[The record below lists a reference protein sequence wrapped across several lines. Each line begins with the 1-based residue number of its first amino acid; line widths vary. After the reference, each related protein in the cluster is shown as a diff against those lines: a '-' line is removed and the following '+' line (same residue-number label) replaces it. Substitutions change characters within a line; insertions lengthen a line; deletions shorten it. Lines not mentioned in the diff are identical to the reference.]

1 MSSGHAI
8 TRLGPAN
15 LWVARMFRRRKP
27 LSMLK
32 QLRAVIWPERG
43 FRRLFSYLFQRIIR
57 LPGTPAS
64 IASGFA
70 SGVAASFTPFLG
82 LHFILAGALA
92 MLFRGNVLASA
103 IGTFFGNP
111 WTFILIWL
119 ADYEVG
125 LGIIHA
131 FVYGAYLQV
140 LSIDELVAIMGNAM
154 RFLSFSGTISWA
166 DLSTDIEQVFMPLLI
181 GGTVL
186 GAIAFVTS
194 FLLTLWA
201 VKGWRLH
208 RAKRMLKAAQRA
220 ADAKKAA
227 DPNG

>member
-1 MSSGHAI
+1 
-8 TRLGPAN
+8 
-15 LWVARMFRRRKP
+15 MFRRRKP
-27 LSMLK
+27 LSTLNQM
-32 QLRAVIWPERG
+32 RAFIWPERG

-57 LPGTPAS
+57 LPGSPAS

-70 SGVAASFTPFLG
+70 AGVAASFTPFLG
-82 LHFILAGALA
+82 LHFILAAALA

-125 LGIIHA
+125 LGIIRSLN
-131 FVYGAYLQV
+131 YGADLRV
-140 LSIDELVAIMGNAM
+140 LSIEELGDIMGNALKFM
-154 RFLSFSGTISWA
+154 SFSGAISWA
-166 DLSTDIEQVFMPLLI
+166 EMSRDLEQVFMPLLI

-186 GAIAFVTS
+186 GAVAGLIS
-194 FLLTLWA
+194 FLITLWV

-208 RAKRMLKAAQRA
+208 RARRLEKAAARA
-220 ADAKKAA
+220 ALARKDHVAR
-227 DPNG
+227 

>member
-1 MSSGHAI
+1 
-8 TRLGPAN
+8 
-15 LWVARMFRRRKP
+15 MFRRRKP
-27 LSMLK
+27 LSTLNQM
-32 QLRAVIWPERG
+32 RAFIWPERG

-57 LPGTPAS
+57 LPGSPAS

-70 SGVAASFTPFLG
+70 AGVAASFTPFLG
-82 LHFILAGALA
+82 LHFILAAALA

-125 LGIIHA
+125 LGIIRSLN
-131 FVYGAYLQV
+131 YGADLHV
-140 LSIDELVAIMGNAM
+140 LSIEELGDIMGNALKFM
-154 RFLSFSGTISWA
+154 SFSGAISWA
-166 DLSTDIEQVFMPLLI
+166 EMSRDLEQVFMPLLI

-186 GAIAFVTS
+186 GAVAGLIS
-194 FLLTLWA
+194 FLITLWV

-208 RAKRMLKAAQRA
+208 RARRLEKAAARA
-220 ADAKKAA
+220 ALARKDHVAR
-227 DPNG
+227 

>member
-1 MSSGHAI
+1 
-8 TRLGPAN
+8 
-15 LWVARMFRRRKP
+15 MFRRRKP
-27 LSMLK
+27 LSALNQM
-32 QLRAVIWPERG
+32 RAFIWPERG

-57 LPGTPAS
+57 LPGSPAS

-70 SGVAASFTPFLG
+70 AGVAASFTPFLG
-82 LHFILAGALA
+82 LHFILAAALA

-125 LGIIHA
+125 LGIIRSLNYDADLH
-131 FVYGAYLQV
+131 V
-140 LSIDELVAIMGNAM
+140 LSIEELGEIMGNALKFM
-154 RFLSFSGTISWA
+154 SFSGAISWA
-166 DLSTDIEQVFMPLLI
+166 EMSRDLEQVFMPLLI

-186 GAIAFVTS
+186 GAGAGLIS
-194 FLLTLWA
+194 FFITLWV

-208 RAKRMLKAAQRA
+208 RARRLEKAAARA
-220 ADAKKAA
+220 ALARKDHVAR
-227 DPNG
+227 

>member
-1 MSSGHAI
+1 
-8 TRLGPAN
+8 
-15 LWVARMFRRRKP
+15 MFRRRKP
-27 LSMLK
+27 LSTLNQM
-32 QLRAVIWPERG
+32 RAFIWPERG

-57 LPGTPAS
+57 LPGSPAS

-70 SGVAASFTPFLG
+70 AGVAASFTPFLG
-82 LHFILAGALA
+82 LHFILAAALA

-125 LGIIHA
+125 LGIIRSLN
-131 FVYGAYLQV
+131 YGADLHV
-140 LSIDELVAIMGNAM
+140 LSIEELGEIMGNALKFM
-154 RFLSFSGTISWA
+154 SFSGAISWA
-166 DLSTDIEQVFMPLLI
+166 EMSRDLEQVFMPLLI

-186 GAIAFVTS
+186 GAVAGLIS
-194 FLLTLWA
+194 FLITLWV

-208 RAKRMLKAAQRA
+208 RARRLEKAAARA
-220 ADAKKAA
+220 ALARKDHVAR
-227 DPNG
+227 

>member
-1 MSSGHAI
+1 
-8 TRLGPAN
+8 
-15 LWVARMFRRRKP
+15 MFRRRKP
-27 LSMLK
+27 LSALNQM
-32 QLRAVIWPERG
+32 RAFIWPERG

-57 LPGTPAS
+57 LPGSPAS

-70 SGVAASFTPFLG
+70 AGVAASFTPFLG
-82 LHFILAGALA
+82 LHFILAAALA

-125 LGIIHA
+125 LGIIRSLNYDADLH
-131 FVYGAYLQV
+131 V
-140 LSIDELVAIMGNAM
+140 LSIEELGEIMGNALKFM
-154 RFLSFSGTISWA
+154 SFSGAISWA
-166 DLSTDIEQVFMPLLI
+166 EMSRDLEQVFMPLLI

-186 GAIAFVTS
+186 GAVAGLIS
-194 FLLTLWA
+194 FLITLWV

-208 RAKRMLKAAQRA
+208 RARRLEKAAARA
-220 ADAKKAA
+220 ALARKDHVAR
-227 DPNG
+227 

>member
-1 MSSGHAI
+1 
-8 TRLGPAN
+8 
-15 LWVARMFRRRKP
+15 MFRRRKP
-27 LSMLK
+27 LSALNQM
-32 QLRAVIWPERG
+32 RTFIWPERG

-57 LPGTPAS
+57 LPGSPAS

-70 SGVAASFTPFLG
+70 AGVAASFTPFLG
-82 LHFILAGALA
+82 LHFILAAALA

-125 LGIIHA
+125 LGIIRSLN
-131 FVYGAYLQV
+131 YGADLHV
-140 LSIDELVAIMGNAM
+140 LSIEELGEIMGNALKFM
-154 RFLSFSGTISWA
+154 SFSGAISWA
-166 DLSTDIEQVFMPLLI
+166 EMSRDLEQVFMPLLI

-186 GAIAFVTS
+186 GAVAGLIS
-194 FLLTLWA
+194 FLITLWV

-208 RAKRMLKAAQRA
+208 RARRLEKALARA
-220 ADAKKAA
+220 ALARKDHVAR
-227 DPNG
+227 

>member
-1 MSSGHAI
+1 
-8 TRLGPAN
+8 
-15 LWVARMFRRRKP
+15 MFRRRKP
-27 LSMLK
+27 LSALK

-43 FRRLFSYLFQRIIR
+43 FRRLFSYIFQRITR

-70 SGVAASFTPFLG
+70 SGIAASFTPFLG

-92 MLFRGNVLASA
+92 MLLRGNVLASA

-125 LGIIHA
+125 LGVIHA
-131 FVYGAYLQV
+131 FGFGADLRV
-140 LSIDELVAIMGNAM
+140 LSIDELVAIMGNVI
-154 RFLSFSGTISWA
+154 RFLSFTGNISWTN
-166 DLSTDIEQVFMPLLI
+166 LSRDIEQVFMPLLI

-186 GAIAFVTS
+186 GAIAGVAS
-194 FLLTLWA
+194 FLMTLWA
-201 VKGWRLH
+201 VKGWRSH
-208 RAKRMLKAAQRA
+208 RAKRLLKAVQRA
-220 ADAKKAA
+220 ADAKKS
-227 DPNG
+227 G

>member
-1 MSSGHAI
+1 
-8 TRLGPAN
+8 
-15 LWVARMFRRRKP
+15 MFRRRKP
-27 LSMLK
+27 LSTLNQM
-32 QLRAVIWPERG
+32 RAFIWPERG

-57 LPGTPAS
+57 LPGSPAS

-70 SGVAASFTPFLG
+70 AGVAASFTPFLG
-82 LHFILAGALA
+82 LHFILAAALA

-125 LGIIHA
+125 LGIIRSLN
-131 FVYGAYLQV
+131 YGADLHV
-140 LSIDELVAIMGNAM
+140 LSIEELGEIMGNVLKFM
-154 RFLSFSGTISWA
+154 SFSGAISWA
-166 DLSTDIEQVFMPLLI
+166 EMSRDLEQVFMPLLI

-186 GAIAFVTS
+186 GAVAGLIS
-194 FLLTLWA
+194 FLITLWV

-208 RAKRMLKAAQRA
+208 RARRLEKAAARA
-220 ADAKKAA
+220 ALARKDHVAR
-227 DPNG
+227 

>member
-1 MSSGHAI
+1 
-8 TRLGPAN
+8 
-15 LWVARMFRRRKP
+15 MFRRRKP
-27 LSMLK
+27 LSTLNQM
-32 QLRAVIWPERG
+32 RAFIWPERG

-57 LPGTPAS
+57 LPGSPAS

-70 SGVAASFTPFLG
+70 AGVAASFTPFLG
-82 LHFILAGALA
+82 LHFILAAALA

-125 LGIIHA
+125 LGIIRSLNYDADLH
-131 FVYGAYLQV
+131 V
-140 LSIDELVAIMGNAM
+140 LSIEELGEIMGNALKFM
-154 RFLSFSGTISWA
+154 SFSGAISWA
-166 DLSTDIEQVFMPLLI
+166 EMSRDLEQVFMPLLI

-186 GAIAFVTS
+186 GAVAGLIS
-194 FLLTLWA
+194 FLITLWV

-208 RAKRMLKAAQRA
+208 RARRLEKAAARA
-220 ADAKKAA
+220 ALAREDHVAR
-227 DPNG
+227 

>member
-1 MSSGHAI
+1 
-8 TRLGPAN
+8 
-15 LWVARMFRRRKP
+15 MFRRRKP
-27 LSMLK
+27 LSALNQM
-32 QLRAVIWPERG
+32 RAFIWPERG

-57 LPGTPAS
+57 LPGSPAS

-70 SGVAASFTPFLG
+70 AGVAASFTPFLG
-82 LHFILAGALA
+82 LHFILAAALA

-125 LGIIHA
+125 LGIIRSLN
-131 FVYGAYLQV
+131 YGADLHV
-140 LSIDELVAIMGNAM
+140 LSIEELGEIMGNALKFM
-154 RFLSFSGTISWA
+154 SFSGAISWA
-166 DLSTDIEQVFMPLLI
+166 EMSRDLEQVFMPLLI

-186 GAIAFVTS
+186 GAVAGLVS
-194 FLLTLWA
+194 FLITLWV

-208 RAKRMLKAAQRA
+208 RARRLEKALARA
-220 ADAKKAA
+220 ALARKDHVAR
-227 DPNG
+227 

>member
-1 MSSGHAI
+1 
-8 TRLGPAN
+8 
-15 LWVARMFRRRKP
+15 MFRRRKP
-27 LSMLK
+27 LSALNQM
-32 QLRAVIWPERG
+32 RAFIWPERG

-57 LPGTPAS
+57 LPGSPAS

-70 SGVAASFTPFLG
+70 AGVAASFTPFLG
-82 LHFILAGALA
+82 LHFILAAALA

-125 LGIIHA
+125 LGIIRSLN
-131 FVYGAYLQV
+131 YGADLHV
-140 LSIDELVAIMGNAM
+140 LSIEELGEIMGNALKFM
-154 RFLSFSGTISWA
+154 SFSGAISWA
-166 DLSTDIEQVFMPLLI
+166 EMSRDLEQVFMPLLI

-186 GAIAFVTS
+186 GAVAGLIS
-194 FLLTLWA
+194 FLITLWV

-208 RAKRMLKAAQRA
+208 RARRLEKAAARA
-220 ADAKKAA
+220 ALARNDHVAR
-227 DPNG
+227 

>member
-1 MSSGHAI
+1 
-8 TRLGPAN
+8 
-15 LWVARMFRRRKP
+15 MFRRRKP
-27 LSMLK
+27 LSALNQM
-32 QLRAVIWPERG
+32 RAFIWPERG

-57 LPGTPAS
+57 LPGSPAS

-70 SGVAASFTPFLG
+70 AGVAASFTPFLG
-82 LHFILAGALA
+82 LHFILAAALA

-125 LGIIHA
+125 LGIIRSLN
-131 FVYGAYLQV
+131 YGADLHV
-140 LSIDELVAIMGNAM
+140 LSIEELGEIMGNALKFM
-154 RFLSFSGTISWA
+154 SFSGAISWA
-166 DLSTDIEQVFMPLLI
+166 EMSRDLEQVFMPLLI

-186 GAIAFVTS
+186 GAVAGLIS
-194 FLLTLWA
+194 FLITLWV

-208 RAKRMLKAAQRA
+208 RARRLEKAAARA
-220 ADAKKAA
+220 ALARKDHVAR
-227 DPNG
+227 

>member
-1 MSSGHAI
+1 
-8 TRLGPAN
+8 
-15 LWVARMFRRRKP
+15 MFRRRKP
-27 LSMLK
+27 LSALNQM
-32 QLRAVIWPERG
+32 RAFIWPERG

-57 LPGTPAS
+57 LPGSPAS

-70 SGVAASFTPFLG
+70 AGVAASFTPFLG
-82 LHFILAGALA
+82 LHFILAAALA

-125 LGIIHA
+125 LGIIRSLN
-131 FVYGAYLQV
+131 YGADLHV
-140 LSIDELVAIMGNAM
+140 LSIEELGEIMGNVLKFM
-154 RFLSFSGTISWA
+154 SFSGAISWA
-166 DLSTDIEQVFMPLLI
+166 EMSRDLEQVFMPLLI

-186 GAIAFVTS
+186 GAVAGLIS
-194 FLLTLWA
+194 FLITLWV

-208 RAKRMLKAAQRA
+208 RARRLEKAAARA
-220 ADAKKAA
+220 ALARKDHVAR
-227 DPNG
+227 